1 MWNVNE
7 AKQAAHN
14 LALLLEH
21 AENDDAAR
29 QIVHDYNIV
38 LLALPSAVRAI
49 FFNEFA
55 ATASHKALSRFF
67 KATAAEQDAE

>member
-14 LALLLEH
+14 LALLLEQ
-21 AENDDAAR
+21 AENDTVAQ
-29 QIVHDYNIV
+29 QIVRDYSVI
-38 LLALPSAVRAI
+38 LQSLPSAVRAI

-55 ATASHKALSRFF
+55 ATASHKALSHFF
-67 KATAAEQDAE
+67 KATAAEQD